1 MPLTLVETPVC
12 CTPVVGL
19 YKNIFY
25 LIVASVMDSFEPTKW
40 KIFHSINFMIDTPER
55 VIVEVSA
62 CKN

>member
-1 MPLTLVETPVC
+1 MC